1 MNEAIDFASKGLDKT
16 PQLEEKWISS
26 FKGRGVFSTVILQLG
41 DFVVEYR
48 GDLITAKEAENR
60 RNCPNACVD
69 FLFDFRWRG
78 GKWCIDATQDDGTFG
93 RLVNDDHYNPNCKM
107 KLIVLK
113 DKPHL
118 FLFALREINQ
128 GEEITYDYGGSD
140 CPWRKEGVGE
150 IFGYGV
156 FRVLGVWECGGGG
169 RVEEVM
175 GGVGLGG
182 G

>member
-26 FKGRGVFSTVILQLG
+26 FKGRGVFSTVILQQG

-140 CPWRKEGVGE
+140 CPWRKEGKMAQSQQHGK
-150 IFGYGV
+150 
-156 FRVLGVWECGGGG
+156 RQG
-169 RVEEVM
+169 RDDD
-175 GGVGLGG
+175 LSQ
-182 G
+182 